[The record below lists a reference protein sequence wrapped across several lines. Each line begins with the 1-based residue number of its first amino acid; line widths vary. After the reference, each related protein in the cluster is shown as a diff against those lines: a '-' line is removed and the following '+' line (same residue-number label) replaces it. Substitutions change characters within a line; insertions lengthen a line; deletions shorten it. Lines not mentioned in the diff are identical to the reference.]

1 MAEGE
6 AMTGLISHAVF
17 ARVTKFF
24 HRTDPT
30 LNLRPKGKSRCIQ
43 SRATF
48 RILFSTGLPPCSSGR
63 QSCFLDQVASPVQ
76 FANLSIEVS
85 YRVGDARKAP
95 QKSTHFE
102 TPILTLQL
110 RGTMAPSVGH
120 RGALKVQIRPLQ

>member
-1 MAEGE
+1 MDQILPAELSNLELE
-6 AMTGLISHAVF
+6 ALGQIAVHPA
-17 ARVTKFF
+17 ARHVP
-24 HRTDPT
+24 H
-30 LNLRPKGKSRCIQ
+30 S
-43 SRATF
+43 
-48 RILFSTGLPPCSSGR
+48 FSTGLPPCSSGR

-76 FANLSIEVS
+76 FAYLSIEVS

-120 RGALKVQIRPLQ
+120 RGALKVQIKPLQ